1 MLRKISIALNA
12 IVVTLSL
19 CLFAYT
25 FFAKDHLIEHTRG
38 FVTEKT
44 LSYSKPL
51 VETTRVGL
59 ESPLAQ
65 KLVSEERRLFVE
77 SELATYDS
85 DPVDY
90 VTSLT
95 SAEPSSLGTG
105 KIAEFKEKVRGYYQ
119 STLTELLR
127 DLRIFSG
134 ANVGAGLFAIFLL
147 FSPRFKESKKL
158 VTFSFVIFTAVAYS
172 TVSYI
177 DGVSFLTIL
186 LKWHLGWGYPVV
198 IILTILWLGYEF
210 GLHKETG
217 AESGRRGVLP
227 PAPQATGH
235 TDP

>member
-1 MLRKISIALNA
+1 MLRKVSIALNA

-19 CLFAYT
+19 GLFAYT
-25 FFAKDHLIEHTRG
+25 FFAKAHLIEHTRE

-51 VETTRVGL
+51 VETTRAGL
-59 ESPLAQ
+59 KSPLAQ
-65 KLVSEERRLFVE
+65 KLVSEEHRSLAE

-85 DPVDY
+85 DPVGY

-95 SAEPSSLGTG
+95 SAEPSSFGTG

-119 STLTELLR
+119 STLTELVR

-134 ANVGAGLFAIFLL
+134 SNIGAGLFAIFLL
-147 FSPRFKESKKL
+147 LSPRFKGNKKL
-158 VTFSFVIFTAVAYS
+158 ITFSFVIFAAVAYS
-172 TVSYI
+172 TFSYI

-186 LKWHLGWGYPVV
+186 LKWHLGWWYPVG
-198 IILTILWLGYEF
+198 ILLTILGLVFEF

-217 AESGRRGVLP
+217 ADQGNG
-227 PAPQATGH
+227 GNG
-235 TDP
+235 